1 MRPRKCAMRA
11 RPTYDVSPYKTVLR
25 MRSLLAVRGMRWI
38 CTHNLNTVI
47 VLCVELY
54 IAARLIV
61 SHEIQAGRQLQDG
74 RNK

>member
-1 MRPRKCAMRA
+1 
-11 RPTYDVSPYKTVLR
+11 
-25 MRSLLAVRGMRWI
+25 MRSLLAVRVDMI

-61 SHEIQAGRQLQDG
+61 SHEIQAGRQLQ
-74 RNK
+74 